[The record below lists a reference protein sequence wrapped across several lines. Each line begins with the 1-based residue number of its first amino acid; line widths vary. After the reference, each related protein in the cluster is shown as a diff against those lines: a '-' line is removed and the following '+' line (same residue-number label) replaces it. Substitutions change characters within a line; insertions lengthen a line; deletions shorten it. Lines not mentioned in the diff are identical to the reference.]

1 MVIIVTNTFPGVATE
16 TVCLIRTVTTIINWA
31 NYKKKK
37 GIIQI
42 ATKDKVV

>member
-31 NYKKKK
+31 NYKKK

-42 ATKDKVV
+42 ATKDKLV